1 MCSSMWFL
9 GLTRSTNSVCVR
21 VCACARVCG
30 CVKVFQFTTFTTVGY
45 GTHPRNF
52 ESDQAMVRF
61 CHCRKRTSILRDDHT
76 LNCCC
81 MFVCVAVLGQLLT
94 VFYIL
99 SGMVIMGILAGAI
112 GQKLLFAVGNLIERV
127 ELVVLLA
134 ADCIQEK
141 VAKRIAQ
148 SEQAVADAASAKRYS
163 PVKALLGS
171 FASMAVIFG
180 VGTLGY
186 MEMDG
191 MTATKALYFTVVT
204 VTTVGFGDIHP
215 TSAGAKLFSLVF
227 VPVGVIF
234 FAKAMTVISNIPIR
248 NRAAKLEAYVLNQF
262 LRRLTTYDLN
272 ALQRSVDL
280 QEGAPIT
287 KNDFCLAVLLR
298 LGSVSPDDLE
308 RIEAIF
314 FALDRDRCAQLILH
328 CCTCSRRSW

>member
-1 MCSSMWFL
+1 MAVWL
-9 GLTRSTNSVCVR
+9 
-21 VCACARVCG
+21 CG

-52 ESDQAMVRF
+52 ETDQAMVRF
-61 CHCRKRTSILRDDHT
+61 CHCHTRILHDYHPY
-76 LNCCC
+76 LLPY
-81 MFVCVAVLGQLLT
+81 VCVALLRQLLT
-94 VFYIL
+94 VLYIL

-112 GQKLLFAVGNLIERV
+112 GQKMLFAVGRVIERV

-141 VAKRIAQ
+141 VAKRSAD

-163 PVKALLGS
+163 PVKALLVS

-215 TSAGAKLFSLVF
+215 TSPEAKLFSLVF

-234 FAKAMTVISNIPIR
+234 FAKAMTVISDIPIR

-262 LRRLTTYDLN
+262 LRQLTTYDLN

-280 QEGAPIT
+280 KEGAPIS

-298 LGSVSPDDLE
+298 LGRVSADDLE

-314 FALDRDRCAQLILH
+314 FALDKDRCAQSIPYPILH
-328 CCTCSRRSW
+328 CCICIHSF